1 MQALALKAHV
11 ADTVV
16 PNLNA
21 TLAHHVLEKKGTEA
35 LLIKVT
41 QDAELDLAKQREAHQ
56 RELRAL
62 HEAHAAH
69 ELKMIDQRNAQAK
82 ELREENL
89 NVKAMEQELFELRGR
104 EDYLAQSLGEAEKD
118 RRNVSDRLSSEQRRH
133 KLSLQW
139 RGLKAWTRVRSGNW
153 LRDLIEIWHLNM
165 VYDGKLMV
173 MDLVEEARDTEE
185 DLRQRALRC
194 FYRVFGHNHRK
205 ECVRRWRVDC
215 FRHKSKLALHDKAQ
229 ILARN
234 TALIQDLKNAKVA
247 KDNLVTRLEA
257 AEEAAA
263 AQQATHAKDK
273 AEWAAALDASRA
285 ETRRCEAAQQ
295 ALAAE
300 LEEARATQQRELAEM
315 RLRVEQAF
323 DQLQHGS
330 EERLRDALAE
340 VQARERAELVRA
352 HHAARG

>member
-1 MQALALKAHV
+1 MVNDSGSTIASLLETRNSQKARDAELACRIIRRVAGRSGINALKRIVAQLRAGCWESLALKAHV

-35 LLIKVT
+35 LLIMVT

-173 MDLVEEARDTEE
+173 MDLVEDPGPGHVCLERHGGHVP
-185 DLRQRALRC
+185 QR
-194 FYRVFGHNHRK
+194 
-205 ECVRRWRVDC
+205 
-215 FRHKSKLALHDKAQ
+215 
-229 ILARN
+229 
-234 TALIQDLKNAKVA
+234 TALDS
-247 KDNLVTRLEA
+247 RP
-257 AEEAAA
+257 
-263 AQQATHAKDK
+263 AQEKKGRT
-273 AEWAAALDASRA
+273 
-285 ETRRCEAAQQ
+285 
-295 ALAAE
+295 
-300 LEEARATQQRELAEM
+300 ATQSTQSQHDLGSSVGQAQRGRAISDH
-315 RLRVEQAF
+315 RGR
-323 DQLQHGS
+323 
-330 EERLRDALAE
+330 
-340 VQARERAELVRA
+340 AR
-352 HHAARG
+352 